1 MIGHV
6 PICNRSGHALS
17 SGNVA
22 VMDTRGDQRWIT
34 VTAMVTRDRKPIARP
49 PASRARP
56 VFVRGWRRY
65 MGVKA
70 VECAIA
76 LDIERESYLRLERT
90 PYKFNNGEMALLA
103 LTIGIKPEQFW
114 FQPPEPGQ
122 ERRFSVDDALDE
134 LDGDNRELIVKA
146 IRGMIGK

>member
-1 MIGHV
+1 M
-6 PICNRSGHALS
+6 S
-17 SGNVA
+17 SANVA
-22 VMDTRGDQRWIT
+22 VVDTRGDQRCIT
-34 VTAMVTRDRKPIARP
+34 VTAMVTRPRKPIGRP
-49 PASRARP
+49 PVSRARP

-70 VECAIA
+70 IECAIA

-90 PYKFNNGEMALLA
+90 PYKFNNGEMAALA
-103 LTIGIKPEQFW
+103 ATIGINPDQFW

-134 LDGDNRELIVKA
+134 LEGDNRELIVKA